1 MAVIRQGTTPLCGCT
16 VPCTET
22 DVDRLIISF
31 RQNGIVI
38 FGKTENDVIWDGNS
52 ITFRLSQAETLLFVQ
67 GDKTGRYVGEMQVK
81 LKLTDGTVIA
91 SQIVKFDVEEAINRE
106 EL

>member
-22 DVDRLIISF
+22 DVARLIISF
-31 RQNGIVI
+31 RQNGTMI
-38 FGKTENDVIWDGNS
+38 FDKTENDVIWAGDRV
-52 ITFRLSQAETLLFVQ
+52 TFRLSQTETLRFAQ
-67 GDKTGRYVGEMQVK
+67 GDKTGRNAGEVQVK

-106 EL
+106 VL